1 MAKGKIWRYDFIL
14 NLDVHE
20 FHTNLA
26 HSIDKKKLKY
36 EIQKGLNSNVT
47 QL

>member
-1 MAKGKIWRYDFIL
+1 LAKGKRWKWDYFL
-14 NLDVHE
+14 NMDVYE
-20 FHTNLA
+20 FHFTLA